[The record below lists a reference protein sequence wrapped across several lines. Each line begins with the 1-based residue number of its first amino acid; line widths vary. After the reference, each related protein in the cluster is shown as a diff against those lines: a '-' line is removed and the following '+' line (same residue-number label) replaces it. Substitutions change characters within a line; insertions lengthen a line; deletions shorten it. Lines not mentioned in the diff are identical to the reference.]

1 MADNNPFP
9 GENNT
14 GHIWDD
20 DLREL
25 KNPPP
30 RWWTIL
36 WWVSLAW
43 CVVYAFLY
51 PTIPFLTDSNK
62 GFLNWTQI
70 GEYKQGLA
78 EVNKVR
84 EKYESRIAT
93 MSAKE
98 ILADAELTNY
108 ISHGDGAGAGKVL
121 FGDNCAACHGSA
133 GQGTVGFPVLAD
145 DDWIWGGT
153 IEKIAETITNGRGP
167 KAVVPSPGM
176 PAHGGVISKKEIAA
190 LAKYVVGLSEGK
202 GDAAGKKLFTEK
214 GCIGCH
220 GVDGKGMAVLGSVNL
235 TDAVWRFD
243 EADRVAS
250 ASYTIEHGVNQMG
263 KPKSRQ
269 AEMPTF
275 GSRLSADDVKKLAV
289 YVYKF
294 GGGK

>member
-30 RWWTIL
+30 RWWMIL
-36 WWVSLAW
+36 YYASIAW
-43 CVVYAFLY
+43 CVVYALLY
-51 PTIPFLTDSNK
+51 PMIPLITDSNK
-62 GFLNWTQI
+62 GLLNWTMME
-70 GEYKQGLA
+70 EYKEGLA
-78 EVNKVR
+78 ELDQIR
-84 EKYESRIAT
+84 SKYESRIKT

-98 ILADAELTNY
+98 ILADPELSNY

-121 FGDNCAACHGSA
+121 FGDNCSACHGSA
-133 GQGTVGFPVLAD
+133 GQGTPGFPVLAD
-145 DDWIWGGT
+145 DEWIWGGS
-153 IEKIAETITNGRGP
+153 IEKIEETIKNGRGP
-167 KAVVPSPGM
+167 KAIIPSPGM
-176 PAHGGVISKKEIAA
+176 PAHAATLSLQEING

-202 GDAAGKKLFTEK
+202 DDESGKKLFMEK
-214 GCIGCH
+214 GCVGCH
-220 GVDGKGMAVLGSVNL
+220 GVDGKGLAALGSVNL
-235 TDAVWRFD
+235 TDAIWRFD
-243 EADRVAS
+243 EEDRLSS
-250 ASYTIEHGVNQMG
+250 AAYTIRHGVNQMNN
-263 KPKSRQ
+263 PKSRE

-275 GSRLSADDVKKLAV
+275 GTRLSADEIKKLAV